1 MHNPDIIISQLGT
14 EKGING
20 NSNGVYVF
28 KVLKSATKTQIKSEI
43 EHHFGVKVVNINT
56 LNTKSK
62 ARRVGR
68 YAGKTKTFKKAYV
81 TLAQG
86 NSIEV

>member
-28 KVLKSATKTQIKSEI
+28 KVLKSATKTQIKS
-43 EHHFGVKVVNINT
+43 G
-56 LNTKSK
+56 
-62 ARRVGR
+62 
-68 YAGKTKTFKKAYV
+68 
-81 TLAQG
+81 
-86 NSIEV
+86 